1 MGAACRP
8 GKDVQELRRV
18 RRHIMSHRV
27 PDASDVCVQLPVP
40 MERVGQVVGRGG
52 DGLRAVAAR
61 TGCRI
66 TVDAKPDG
74 GARLAYAGRT
84 HAVATLVGPQAN
96 VLMGLAQVLGMLGV

>member
-1 MGAACRP
+1 
-8 GKDVQELRRV
+8 
-18 RRHIMSHRV
+18 MSHRV

-74 GARLAYAGRT
+74 GARLHGPRGAPMGSGAPT
-84 HAVATLVGPQAN
+84 LETATGAKIATRKGTL
-96 VLMGLAQVLGMLGV
+96 